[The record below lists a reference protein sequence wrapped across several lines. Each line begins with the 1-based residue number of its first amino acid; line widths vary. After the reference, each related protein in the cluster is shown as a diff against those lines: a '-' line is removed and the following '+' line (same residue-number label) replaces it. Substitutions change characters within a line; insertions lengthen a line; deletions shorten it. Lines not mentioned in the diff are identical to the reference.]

1 MREYYEP
8 KHFDVREFV
17 DPETYH
23 KFGNSALLVMDIRIL
38 KLADN
43 IREYFGAP
51 MIINNWHSGGP
62 YRNRGFR
69 KGNASVGADYS
80 QHKFGRALDYSI
92 NGFTA
97 EEVRK
102 VILDNQDI
110 FPFNEI
116 CAMELGTSWVHND
129 VRLIKHNG
137 IFTFYP

>member
-17 DPETYH
+17 DPETYQ
-23 KFGNSALLVMDIRIL
+23 KFGQSALLVMDIRIL

-43 IREYFGAP
+43 IRDYFGVP
-51 MIINNWHSGGP
+51 MLINNWHTGGP

-69 KGNASVGADYS
+69 RGDALVGAGYS
-80 QHKFGRALDYSI
+80 QHKYGRAIDYSLS
-92 NGFTA
+92 GYTA

-102 VILDNQDI
+102 IIQEHQDE

-129 VRLIKHNG
+129 VRLTNHSG